1 MRNNRDLQN
10 TRNLSAIQPF
20 LLLGIIVLM
29 IGAQAVL
36 VPGSVTMG
44 QMLLVSR
51 QASALGIIALGQAV
65 VVLVGG
71 IDLSVGSVVMI
82 TNVFCIAQMAGSDAL
97 AGQGPGCVPAHCA
110 GHRRRERRGRA
121 GA

>member
-29 IGAQAVL
+29 VGAQAVL

-97 AGQGPGCVPAHCA
+97 VGKGLVV
-110 GHRRRERRGRA
+110 
-121 GA
+121 

>member
-65 VVLVGG
+65 VVLV
-71 IDLSVGSVVMI
+71 
-82 TNVFCIAQMAGSDAL
+82 AAL
-97 AGQGPGCVPAHCA
+97 TCRWAPW
-110 GHRRRERRGRA
+110 
-121 GA
+121 

>member
-97 AGQGPGCVPAHCA
+97 VGKGLAVCLLIALALSLIHIY
-110 GHRRRERRGRA
+110 HN
-121 GA
+121 GAL

>member
-51 QASALGIIALGQAV
+51 QEI
-65 VVLVGG
+65 
-71 IDLSVGSVVMI
+71 
-82 TNVFCIAQMAGSDAL
+82 
-97 AGQGPGCVPAHCA
+97 
-110 GHRRRERRGRA
+110 GRA
-121 GA
+121 HV